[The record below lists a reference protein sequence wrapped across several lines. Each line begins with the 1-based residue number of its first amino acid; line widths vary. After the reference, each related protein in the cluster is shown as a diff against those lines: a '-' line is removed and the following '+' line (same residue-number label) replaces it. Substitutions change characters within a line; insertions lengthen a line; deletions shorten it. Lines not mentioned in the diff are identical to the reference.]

1 MARASGERAISPVW
15 GLGLEGGSTSFSVAL
30 WLLWL
35 VCVRSAVRGAASFS
49 FLVFTSFHD
58 PRFYR
63 DRFFSRAGHER
74 LIQWDVRRGWCVFPQ
89 PADLAPLGFGLQ
101 NGFWQR
107 GLWSVSVRKDC
118 LQAEWFLFVV
128 WVGWSGSNE
137 APPSA
142 LLHERQFNLVRYS
155 QTKTGTGYIP
165 AHTISIR
172 ETAGKGSY
180 FTSTERRSLLDV
192 ARDGAKQLEQRSGF
206 HLLGDIGATEQLM
219 GRRHRAPGR
228 PSCEQVVSNTSGA
241 SKGRGAGRWAA

>member
-1 MARASGERAISPVW
+1 MGWPRTPQ
-15 GLGLEGGSTSFSVAL
+15 LGLSVGPTWQGHRLMAPAVGRIPTAINWLEIPQGSG
-30 WLLWL
+30 
-35 VCVRSAVRGAASFS
+35 R
-49 FLVFTSFHD
+49 
-58 PRFYR
+58 
-63 DRFFSRAGHER
+63 
-74 LIQWDVRRGWCVFPQ
+74 
-89 PADLAPLGFGLQ
+89 
-101 NGFWQR
+101 
-107 GLWSVSVRKDC
+107 
-118 LQAEWFLFVV
+118 
-128 WVGWSGSNE
+128 SGSNE

-155 QTKTGTGYIP
+155 QSKTGTGCIP